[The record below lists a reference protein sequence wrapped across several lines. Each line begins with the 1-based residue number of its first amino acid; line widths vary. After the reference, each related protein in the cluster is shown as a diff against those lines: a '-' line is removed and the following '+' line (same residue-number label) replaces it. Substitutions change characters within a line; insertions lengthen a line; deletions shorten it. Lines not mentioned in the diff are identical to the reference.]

1 MCLARVVSR
10 EDGGKRTCWSLSG
23 CGVWWSVRG
32 YGEQEREVGRGERA
46 RGEGGD
52 VAVEPTERRHRPT
65 RVWGTPSSLDRA
77 SIPRLHS
84 TRTRRIKP
92 NSGKSR
98 KQAVDIAE
106 SEGMGEDAGL
116 RRSTRRLST
125 WLSNWHS
132 TSLALISART
142 RAVKREP
149 LDAGESSR
157 RRSAWLL
164 SAWKTALLQA
174 CLPARDGCGCDAVTT
189 AP

>member
-1 MCLARVVSR
+1 M
-10 EDGGKRTCWSLSG
+10 
-23 CGVWWSVRG
+23 
-32 YGEQEREVGRGERA
+32 GRGERA

-98 KQAVDIAE
+98 KQAVDMEE

-116 RRSTRRLST
+116 RRSTRPLFST
-125 WLSNWHS
+125 WLS
-132 TSLALISART
+132 TFALDQCLHLGST
-142 RAVKREP
+142 RA
-149 LDAGESSR
+149 
-157 RRSAWLL
+157 
-164 SAWKTALLQA
+164 
-174 CLPARDGCGCDAVTT
+174 
-189 AP
+189 